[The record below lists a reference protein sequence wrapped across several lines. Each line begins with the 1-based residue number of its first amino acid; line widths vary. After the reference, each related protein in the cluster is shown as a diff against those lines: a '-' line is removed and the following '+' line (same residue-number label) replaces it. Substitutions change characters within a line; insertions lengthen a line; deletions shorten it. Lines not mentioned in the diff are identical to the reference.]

1 MVFSFFLRAFFLFR
15 FGAYFSLV
23 WRRLGSEVGNS
34 QISSI
39 LASCFSTFPFHT
51 QYGARAPERDLATR
65 GGEVARFLQS
75 LEVVSIWTRP
85 VR

>member
-1 MVFSFFLRAFFLFR
+1 MLKVRKGAEATFWL
-15 FGAYFSLV
+15 AYFSVV